1 MTPGGKITPFAH
13 RCRNVLFCFT
23 ADTDGTIISASS
35 TIQSVKPEAEDGDP
49 HPPTPPPPT
58 PPKKKRK
65 EKKSNK
71 MTFLTK
77 HPIKLKKGGGVDLW
91 PSCDVHNN

>member
-49 HPPTPPPPT
+49 HPPHQ
-58 PPKKKRK
+58 KKRK

>member
-58 PPKKKRK
+58 PPKKEKRK
-65 EKKSNK
+65 EIEKNDFFEKTSHKVKKR
-71 MTFLTK
+71 
-77 HPIKLKKGGGVDLW
+77 GGGVDLW